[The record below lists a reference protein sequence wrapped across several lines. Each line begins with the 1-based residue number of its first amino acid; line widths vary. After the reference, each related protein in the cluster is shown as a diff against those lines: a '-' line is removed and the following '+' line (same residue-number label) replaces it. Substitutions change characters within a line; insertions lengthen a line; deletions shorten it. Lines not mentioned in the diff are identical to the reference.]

1 MIALRPTLAQTET
14 AVSII
19 RRYQPP
25 SLLQAEPDLLPGLGL
40 YVKYEFLNSVRSFK
54 IRGALT
60 LVHQL
65 AEQGTVKRVVT
76 CSTGNHGSAMA
87 FACQQYNMALTVG
100 VPVNCNPAKVKLMEQ
115 FGAEIEF
122 VGADFDE
129 TKDVV
134 ANRPYP
140 PDTLYTVDGS
150 SPEIVAG
157 TSTIAWELLEQL
169 PQVDVFIVP
178 VGNGALIGGIGSYL
192 KAQKPSAKLIG
203 VQAEGAPC
211 MALSYAAGQAV
222 DTPECNTF
230 AGGMAVRVSIPE
242 AVTLMCDVVD
252 DVVLVSDQ
260 ELEQGM
266 ADYYQ
271 QTPYL
276 PEGAGVGSLAAARKL
291 ADSLVGRTV
300 CLLATGGNVEQ
311 AVWENVKMR
320 L

>member
-1 MIALRPTLAQTET
+1 MMLRPTVEQTET
-14 AVSII
+14 AGSIV
-19 RRYQPP
+19 RQYQQP
-25 SLLQAEPDLLPGLGL
+25 SLLQAEPALDPRLTLH
-40 YVKYEFLNSVRSFK
+40 VKYEFLNPVRSFK

-65 AEQGTVKRVVT
+65 AAQGRVKRLVT

-87 FACQQYNMALTVG
+87 YACQQYGLALTVG
-100 VPVNCNPAKVKLMEQ
+100 VPVNCNPAKVKLMQQ
-115 FGAEIEF
+115 FGADIEF

-129 TKDVV
+129 TKAVV
-134 ANRPYP
+134 EKRPYSH
-140 PDTLYTVDGS
+140 DTLYTVDGS

-169 PQVDVFIVP
+169 PDVDVFIVP
-178 VGNGALIGGIGSYL
+178 VGNGALIGGIGAYL
-192 KAQKPSAKLIG
+192 KAHKPATKLIG

-211 MALSYAAGQAV
+211 MALSFAAGKAV
-222 DTPECNTF
+222 DTDECNTF

-252 DVVLVSDQ
+252 EVVLVSDE
-260 ELEQGM
+260 ELKM
-266 ADYYQ
+266 AMGLYYQ
-271 QTPYL
+271 HADYL
-276 PEGAGVGSLAAARKL
+276 PEGAGAGSLAAARKL
-291 ADSLVGRTV
+291 SAILDGQTV

-311 AVWENVKMR
+311 DIWQKVKAS